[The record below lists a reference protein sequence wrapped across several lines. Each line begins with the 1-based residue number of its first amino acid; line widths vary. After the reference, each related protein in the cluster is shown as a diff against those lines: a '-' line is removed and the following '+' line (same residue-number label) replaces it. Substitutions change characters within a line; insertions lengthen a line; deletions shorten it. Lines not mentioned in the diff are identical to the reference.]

1 MTYNDLKNAL
11 TRLSPSQLN
20 MDVTI
25 YIEKDDE
32 FFAAETIEIMSE
44 TDILDKNHPFLTIPL
59 E

>member
-11 TRLSPSQLN
+11 TRLSPTQLN

-32 FFAAETIEIMSE
+32 FFAVKTIEIMSE
-44 TDILDKNHPFLTIPL
+44 TDILDENHPFLTIPL

>member
-1 MTYNDLKNAL
+1 MLLFILK
-11 TRLSPSQLN
+11 
-20 MDVTI
+20 
-25 YIEKDDE
+25 KDDE